1 MVGRYYKGTD
11 ERRIMSKEKGRPAP
25 QQTAPRLVPQCSG
38 EEHPLLSASS
48 RLPPSPLERRWRAR
62 EQSWATRAA
71 VRATRTGAG
80 APAGSRRP
88 GRGRARSGS
97 PAQRASAAASTWAI
111 STSVSPFQDAVSWTG
126 QLSRVRLLELARY
139 SAYRGLAG
147 SRIGVAVSDPVLVG
161 DAL

>member
-11 ERRIMSKEKGRPAP
+11 ERRIMSKEKERPAP

-48 RLPPSPLERRWRAR
+48 RLPPSPLERRGRAR
-62 EQSWATRAA
+62 EQSWAPRAA
-71 VRATRTGAG
+71 VRATGPGPALPPEAG
-80 APAGSRRP
+80 GRAG
-88 GRGRARSGS
+88 GRARSGS
-97 PAQRASAAASTWAI
+97 PAQRASAAVSTWAI

-139 SAYRGLAG
+139 SAYRGLSG